1 MNIGRVHHIGM
12 IVADLDRAI
21 GGFRDVLGLE
31 LDHTEPY
38 GEELEIAFLPCGE
51 ALVELIRPLTAEG
64 FSADWLASAGPGIQ
78 HVAFEVDDL
87 EAALQTARGQGRASH
102 RCRAPARRREHDHR
116 LPRTRAVRRHHR
128 RARPAAVSV
137 LRTDEPAEGVLRL
150 RLDRPAKRNA
160 VDRELAEALVEAFG
174 SSDAK
179 VVILGSS
186 GPEAFCAGLD
196 LSLEPAERVAVSD
209 LLYETYERMLASPAP
224 IVASIPGPA
233 IGGGAQLAIASDLRV
248 AGPTAQIRFA
258 GPGHGLAVG
267 AWGLGS
273 LVGRGRAMDLCL
285 SMRPVSADEAAAMG
299 LVDRV
304 AHDPDAE
311 ALELATRLARL
322 DAPGRRPRETAR
334 HLGRPAR
341 SPAARTAGQRSRR
354 GRERSRRPR
363 SPLPSRDDA

>member
-1 MNIGRVHHIGM
+1 
-12 IVADLDRAI
+12 
-21 GGFRDVLGLE
+21 
-31 LDHTEPY
+31 
-38 GEELEIAFLPCGE
+38 
-51 ALVELIRPLTAEG
+51 
-64 FSADWLASAGPGIQ
+64 
-78 HVAFEVDDL
+78 
-87 EAALQTARGQGRASH
+87 
-102 RCRAPARRREHDHR
+102 
-116 LPRTRAVRRHHR
+116 
-128 RARPAAVSV
+128 VSV

-233 IGGGAQLAIASDLRV
+233 IGGGAQLAIAADLRV

-267 AWGLGS
+267 AWGLVS

-285 SMRPVSADEAAAMG
+285 SMRPVSADQAAAMG

-322 DAPGRRPRETAR
+322 D
-334 HLGRPAR
+334 LPAVTR
-341 SPAARTAGQRSRR
+341 VKRLVASDDLLEALR
-354 GRERSRRPR
+354 RERRDNAATWMGEIQEGS
-363 SPLPSRDDA
+363 LPDPPHDNA